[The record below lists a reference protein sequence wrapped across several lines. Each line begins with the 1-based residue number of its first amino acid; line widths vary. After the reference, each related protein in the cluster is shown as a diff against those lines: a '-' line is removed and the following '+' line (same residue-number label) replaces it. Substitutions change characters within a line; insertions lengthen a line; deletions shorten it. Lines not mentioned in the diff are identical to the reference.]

1 MSVSEPESFKG
12 DFEDPLYQARVE
24 SCQADIE
31 LFVAIDSF
39 VAEFEDTGETN
50 DELLANHYSE
60 AVEKFE
66 AALNTMFA
74 EPLSD
79 LAKTSYVA
87 DLLQEN
93 EQVRVSYFKR
103 IKQHDD
109 FIDRPNRYDEFHSK
123 ITQLFQEGEESEVLK
138 QQLMSGY
145 AKEMNTDIVVL
156 FESIDKDLAD
166 YFRERVDG
174 TPISR
179 PTEADLVNTVPSRH
193 AKTEYNAPLDRAD
206 RLLGKHT
213 LDVAK
218 ISLGVFIGTILAEKF

>member
-1 MSVSEPESFKG
+1 
-12 DFEDPLYQARVE
+12 
-24 SCQADIE
+24 
-31 LFVAIDSF
+31 
-39 VAEFEDTGETN
+39 
-50 DELLANHYSE
+50 
-60 AVEKFE
+60 
-66 AALNTMFA
+66 
-74 EPLSD
+74 
-79 LAKTSYVA
+79 
-87 DLLQEN
+87 
-93 EQVRVSYFKR
+93 
-103 IKQHDD
+103 
-109 FIDRPNRYDEFHSK
+109 
-123 ITQLFQEGEESEVLK
+123 
-138 QQLMSGY
+138 MSGY